1 MCWRSYK
8 PRESRGVLLQV
19 RVSKILSKWA
29 VLLRWSAM
37 KTCKQLRLCYNQS
50 RHRGSLNLPPS
61 GRSEQTE
68 EGVEI
73 DFKPGWLISTRTRN
87 TFQAWLN
94 HMINPCVS
102 CALCCVVLCLSLFD
116 CFFYT
121 SMPTVGIGY
130 FFEVHAIL
138 SRVLWFSCYYSK
150 WSSFCCDSFFV

>member
-1 MCWRSYK
+1 VCWRIYK

-116 CFFYT
+116 CFTLCT
-121 SMPTVGIGY
+121 SKLIFGRSYFWSAGY
-130 FFEVHAIL
+130 LETRTLIPL
-138 SRVLWFSCYYSK
+138 
-150 WSSFCCDSFFV
+150 WSSLWVQ